1 MKMANNAQK
10 MLDQKCG
17 DKNST
22 QYSQKMNTPTTRITS
37 WMIKKLLTKLKGS
50 IAAFV
55 IIGH

>member
-17 DKNST
+17 YKIST
-22 QYSQKMNTPTTRITS
+22 QYSQKMNTTTTRITS